1 VFEPYFT
8 RKPDGTGLGLAIV
21 KQAVDL
27 HGGSIEVAETP
38 GGGATFIVGL
48 PIRFGETPATGTPS
62 YREQQ
67 GPGSYLTT
75 DGSLLPDRRTTD
87 RRRSEPSGP
96 PPHLDS

>member
-1 VFEPYFT
+1 
-8 RKPDGTGLGLAIV
+8 LGLAIV

-48 PIRFGETPATGTPS
+48 PIRFGETPAAGTPL
-62 YREQQ
+62 YREQ
-67 GPGSYLTT
+67 GPGSYLTPE
-75 DGSLLPDRRTTD
+75 GSLLPDRRTTD